1 MSQAKRSGRGD
12 GRGRKRS
19 HSYTSN
25 QEGVEEGEET
35 SQTQDTHDERPS
47 AGSSRARRVF
57 NSLDKET
64 VDRKVGEIVRYLL
77 CAERRKAP
85 VKKSELID
93 KAIGSEFSSCFSCF
107 IPLAKERL
115 SEVFGVDLE
124 EVIPTKPNTK
134 AKPAKQQ
141 TSVRYYILTN
151 QIPAHAREAL
161 LPCSLKNS
169 EEQGLL
175 FFILALILLKDG
187 SIQEESL
194 FKVLRHVGITNG
206 SIHSRFQDVDTLIR
220 KDFVE
225 AKFLDREKTVSGD
238 QHRYLQWN
246 SSLRTLYDVGTPL

>member
-1 MSQAKRSGRGD
+1 
-12 GRGRKRS
+12 
-19 HSYTSN
+19 
-25 QEGVEEGEET
+25 
-35 SQTQDTHDERPS
+35 
-47 AGSSRARRVF
+47 
-57 NSLDKET
+57 

-161 LPCSLKNS
+161 LPCSQKNC
-169 EEQGLL
+169 EERGLL
-175 FFILALILLKDG
+175 FFILTLILLKDG

-194 FKVLRHVGITNG
+194 FKVLRHLGISNG
-206 SIHSRFQDVDTLIR
+206 SIHARFKDVDALVK

-225 AKFLDREKTVSGD
+225 AKLGIT
-238 QHRYLQWN
+238 
-246 SSLRTLYDVGTPL
+246 SSIMM